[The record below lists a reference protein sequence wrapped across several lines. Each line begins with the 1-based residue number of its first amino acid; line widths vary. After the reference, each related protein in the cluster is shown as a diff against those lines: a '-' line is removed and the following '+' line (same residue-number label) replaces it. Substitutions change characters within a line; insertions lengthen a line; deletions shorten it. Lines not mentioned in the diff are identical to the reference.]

1 MQENN
6 MSVFGTVIRNEE
18 IADFMRLLNLAREI
32 FKQELTV
39 VEIMPGGLTN
49 KNFRAVTEDGRPL
62 ARQEPER
69 VRPDRRRQH
78 RQRRPPGSERAR
90 RHDLEL
96 DHQLQP
102 RPWRLRPQ

>member
-39 VEIMPGGLTN
+39 VEIMPGGLTV
-49 KNFRAVTEDGRPL
+49 KRWKLIKHTVII
-62 ARQEPER
+62 
-69 VRPDRRRQH
+69 
-78 RQRRPPGSERAR
+78 
-90 RHDLEL
+90 
-96 DHQLQP
+96 
-102 RPWRLRPQ
+102 W

>member
-39 VEIMPGGLTN
+39 VEIM
-49 KNFRAVTEDGRPL
+49 
-62 ARQEPER
+62 QEFPR
-69 VRPDRRRQH
+69 RDRRRH
-78 RQRRPPGSERAR
+78 PDCHPLGRTGYRQLYQPP
-90 RHDLEL
+90 
-96 DHQLQP
+96 
-102 RPWRLRPQ
+102 W

>member
-39 VEIMPGGLTN
+39 VEIMP
-49 KNFRAVTEDGRPL
+49 A
-62 ARQEPER
+62 A
-69 VRPDRRRQH
+69 
-78 RQRRPPGSERAR
+78 PGSTPLPSPGWSATWTRWPPSWPATVSASM
-90 RHDLEL
+90 
-96 DHQLQP
+96 QTGTCWSP
-102 RPWRLRPQ
+102 ATIIFPPSP

>member
-39 VEIMPGGLTN
+39 VEIMPGVVCKKIREFSDKVRNTPILAGGLIEFKEDVDNAIEAGAT
-49 KNFRAVTEDGRPL
+49 AVST
-62 ARQEPER
+62 ANRQLWDYR
-69 VRPDRRRQH
+69 
-78 RQRRPPGSERAR
+78 
-90 RHDLEL
+90 
-96 DHQLQP
+96 
-102 RPWRLRPQ
+102 

>member
-49 KNFRAVTEDGRPL
+49 KNFRAVTEDAPRLPS
-62 ARQEPER
+62 AW
-69 VRPDRRRQH
+69 PDRYRQLY
-78 RQRRPPGSERAR
+78 QPP
-90 RHDLEL
+90 
-96 DHQLQP
+96 
-102 RPWRLRPQ
+102 W

>member
-32 FKQELTV
+32 FKQELTA

-49 KNFRAVTEDGRPL
+49 KNFRAVTEDGTQIAIRL
-62 ARQEPER
+62 AGQEEA
-69 VRPDRRRQH
+69 DGTADASGTSDAS
-78 RQRRPPGSERAR
+78 GSAAGGTEA
-90 RHDLEL
+90 
-96 DHQLQP
+96 P
-102 RPWRLRPQ
+102 

>member
-49 KNFRAVTEDGRPL
+49 KNLNTTIL
-62 ARQEPER
+62 
-69 VRPDRRRQH
+69 
-78 RQRRPPGSERAR
+78 
-90 RHDLEL
+90 
-96 DHQLQP
+96 
-102 RPWRLRPQ
+102 

>member
-49 KNFRAVTEDGRPL
+49 KNFRAVTEAGTQIAIRL
-62 ARQEPER
+62 AGQEEAEGIA
-69 VRPDRRRQH
+69 DASGTSDAS
-78 RQRRPPGSERAR
+78 GSAAGGTEA
-90 RHDLEL
+90 
-96 DHQLQP
+96 P
-102 RPWRLRPQ
+102 

>member
-49 KNFRAVTEDGRPL
+49 KNFRAVTEAAPRIAIRL
-62 ARQEPER
+62 AGQGTAKLY
-69 VRPDRRRQH
+69 Q
-78 RQRRPPGSERAR
+78 PPWCEDDAIGIAQGWACTGY
-90 RHDLEL
+90 LLL
-96 DHQLQP
+96 DP
-102 RPWRLRPQ
+102 RPG

>member
-49 KNFRAVTEDGRPL
+49 KNFRAVTEDGTQIAIL
-62 ARQEPER
+62 SLIHISEPT
-69 VRPDRRRQH
+69 
-78 RQRRPPGSERAR
+78 
-90 RHDLEL
+90 RH
-96 DHQLQP
+96 
-102 RPWRLRPQ
+102 

>member
-32 FKQELTV
+32 FKQELTG

-49 KNFRAVTEDGRPL
+49 KNFRAVTEDGTQIAIRL
-62 ARQEPER
+62 AGQEEA
-69 VRPDRRRQH
+69 DGTADASGTSDAS
-78 RQRRPPGSERAR
+78 GSAAGGTEA
-90 RHDLEL
+90 
-96 DHQLQP
+96 P
-102 RPWRLRPQ
+102 